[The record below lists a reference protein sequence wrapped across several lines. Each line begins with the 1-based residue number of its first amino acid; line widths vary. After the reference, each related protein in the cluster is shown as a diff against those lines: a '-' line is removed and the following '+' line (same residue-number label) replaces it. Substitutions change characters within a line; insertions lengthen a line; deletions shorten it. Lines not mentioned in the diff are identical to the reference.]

1 MNTPDTFNTLSFRLR
16 QMLFGW
22 GGVGIVYNLS
32 DRFQGPGQVLDPGF
46 IDRLIPYSPH
56 AVWPYL
62 SFFLIIPLAFLT
74 CPAERLRWLRSGF
87 QVAALAAGTVFM
99 LWPTTLVYPDYAGA
113 GLSSTLLAGLLA
125 VDSAQNCFPSLHMA
139 LTTLAILALDDP
151 RRPLRKLLLWA
162 WGALI
167 GFSILQLRRHLA
179 IDLVSG
185 VALGFAAA
193 WLCRRWLAPTTVTQ
207 GAPS

>member
-1 MNTPDTFNTLSFRLR
+1 MKTLATLPFRLR

-22 GGVGIVYNLS
+22 GSVGVVYNLS
-32 DRFQGPGQVLDPGF
+32 DRFQGAGQVLEPGV

-74 CPAERLRWLRSGF
+74 GPAERLRWLRSAF
-87 QVAALAAGTVFM
+87 QVAALAAGAVFM
-99 LWPTTLVYPDYAGA
+99 LWPTTLAYPDYAA
-113 GLSSTLLAGLLA
+113 CGLSGTLLAGLLA
-125 VDSAQNCFPSLHMA
+125 VDSPQNCFPSLHMA
-139 LTTLAILALDDP
+139 LTTLAILALHDP
-151 RRPLRKLLLWA
+151 RRPLRSLLLWA

-167 GFSILQLRRHLA
+167 GLSILQLRRHLA
-179 IDLVSG
+179 IDLASG

-193 WLCRRWLAPTTVTQ
+193 WLCRRWLAPATLTQ

>member
-1 MNTPDTFNTLSFRLR
+1 MKILATLSFRLR

-22 GGVGIVYNLS
+22 GSVGVVYNLS
-32 DRFQGPGQVLDPGF
+32 DRFQGTGQVLEPGF

-62 SFFLIIPLAFLT
+62 SFFLIVPLAFLAG
-74 CPAERLRWLRSGF
+74 PAERLRWLRCAF
-87 QVAALAAGTVFM
+87 QMAALAAGVVFM
-99 LWPTTLVYPDYAGA
+99 LWPTTLAYPDYSTA
-113 GLSSTLLAGLLA
+113 GLSGTLLAGLLA
-125 VDSAQNCFPSLHMA
+125 VDSPQNCFPSLHMA
-139 LTTLAILALDDP
+139 LTTLAILALHDP
-151 RRPLRKLLLWA
+151 RRPARNLLLWA
-162 WGALI
+162 WGVLI

-193 WLCRRWLAPTTVTQ
+193 WLCRRWLPPHAQ
-207 GAPS
+207 GALP